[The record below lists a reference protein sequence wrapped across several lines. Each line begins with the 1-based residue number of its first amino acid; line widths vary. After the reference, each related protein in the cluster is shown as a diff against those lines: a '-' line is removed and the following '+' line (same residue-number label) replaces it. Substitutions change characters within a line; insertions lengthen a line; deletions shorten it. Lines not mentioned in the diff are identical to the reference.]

1 MSAIK
6 DTCVDFSNNTKFDI
20 RQLTRLKEDS
30 CYKELRNETSEKPGE
45 YSTGNYND
53 CTCEALYTKELSL
66 QQPAMFFRDG
76 YGWTSKDGCNIDK
89 DSKMRNGDRLTNK
102 REINQ
107 LFQRPYAT
115 VPYMGRGEGDVCT
128 ESKLRSAE
136 DTSQNRPCN
145 NLAGIYI
152 DRFVPQLPCVRQS
165 VQNPKNLIP
174 EDSDRTWVRGGQP
187 SRQIIRNKNYLKKC
201 GFTYNGKLWQK
212 NN

>member
-1 MSAIK
+1 M
-6 DTCVDFSNNTKFDI
+6 
-20 RQLTRLKEDS
+20 
-30 CYKELRNETSEKPGE
+30 
-45 YSTGNYND
+45 GNYND

-66 QQPAMFFRDG
+66 QSPALFFKDG
-76 YGWTSKDGCNIDK
+76 YGWTSRDGCNIDK
-89 DSKMRNGDRLTNK
+89 DSKLRNADNLTNK

-107 LFQRPYAT
+107 LFTRPYST

-136 DTSQNRPCN
+136 DTSQKRPCN

-152 DRFVPQLPCVRQS
+152 DRFTPQLPCIRQNI
-165 VQNPKNLIP
+165 QNPRNLIP
-174 EDSDRTWVRGGQP
+174 EDTDRAWVRGGQP

-201 GFTYNGKLWQK
+201 GFKYNGKLWQK

>member
-1 MSAIK
+1 
-6 DTCVDFSNNTKFDI
+6 
-20 RQLTRLKEDS
+20 
-30 CYKELRNETSEKPGE
+30 
-45 YSTGNYND
+45 
-53 CTCEALYTKELSL
+53 
-66 QQPAMFFRDG
+66 
-76 YGWTSKDGCNIDK
+76 
-89 DSKMRNGDRLTNK
+89 MRNGDRLTNK

-107 LFQRPYAT
+107 LFTRPYAT

-128 ESKLRSAE
+128 ESKLRNAE

-174 EDSDRTWVRGGQP
+174 EDTDRTWVRGGQP

-201 GFTYNGKLWQK
+201 GFSYNGKLWQK
-212 NN
+212 K